1 MNLAKKTEAFL
12 LPFFPIKLGLHGF
25 KISGLMFESL
35 GRRLSNIF
43 DQLRRKNGLTETD
56 VTDALRHIRIALL
69 EADVALPA
77 IAALLDDVKTHVIG
91 THVLKSIA
99 PDQMIIKAV
108 HEGLIRL
115 LHHSD
120 QSWIMG
126 RKKPT
131 VFLMTG
137 LQGAGKTT
145 MCAKIAWMFKDQKVL
160 MASLDI
166 YRPAAQKQLEILGQS
181 INVDTLP
188 IIEGQGPLD
197 IARRA
202 LLVAESYDILIV
214 DTAGRLHRDQEMMQE
229 LRSIKDLIHPDEVLL
244 VIDALSGQ
252 DGLTT
257 AKEFHKDIG
266 LTGVGLSRVDGDG
279 RGGVALSLRHAT
291 GCPIK
296 VMGMGENPSQVMLFE
311 AKRLADRILDKG
323 DIVGLVEKAQVLA
336 ETINQEAQM
345 KRMQQGIFTLE
356 DVSNHLKQLE
366 SLGGLKSVLGFL
378 PGMRSIKDQLEQHPD
393 QADFKK
399 QQSIISSMTPTERRR
414 PELLN
419 ASRKRRI
426 ALGSGTDVA
435 AVNRLM
441 EQFFQMQKMMKSFKQ
456 HPPRKGF
463 RS

>member
-1 MNLAKKTEAFL
+1 LSGLGAFL
-12 LPFFPIKLGLHGF
+12 LLFFPGKMGLHGF
-25 KISGLMFESL
+25 KANDLMFESL
-35 GRRLSNIF
+35 GRRLGDIF
-43 DQLRRKNGLTETD
+43 DQLRRKKGLTEAD
-56 VTDALRHIRIALL
+56 VTAALRHIRIALL

-77 IAALLDDVKTHVIG
+77 ITALLDDVKAHVVG
-91 THVLKSIA
+91 TAVLKSIA

-115 LHHSD
+115 LDHSE
-120 QSWIMG
+120 QAWILG
-126 RKKPT
+126 HKKPSI
-131 VFLMTG
+131 FLMAG
-137 LQGAGKTT
+137 LQGSGKTT
-145 MCAKIAWMFKDQKVL
+145 MSAKIAWLFKARKVL

-188 IIEGQGPLD
+188 IIEGQAPLD

-202 LLVAESYDILIV
+202 LLAAESYDILIV
-214 DTAGRLHRDQEMMQE
+214 DTAGRLHIDDTMMQE
-229 LRSIKDLIHPDEVLL
+229 LHAIKELIQPDEVLL

-257 AKEFHKDIG
+257 AKHFHQNIG
-266 LTGVGLSRVDGDG
+266 ITGVGLSRVDGDG
-279 RGGVALSLRHAT
+279 RGGVALSLRYAT

-296 VMGMGENPSQVMLFE
+296 VMGMGEHPSQVMLFE

-336 ETINQEAQM
+336 ESVNQEAQM
-345 KRMQQGIFTLE
+345 KRMQSGIFTLE
-356 DVSNHLKQLE
+356 DVSTHLKQLE
-366 SLGGLKSVLGFL
+366 SLGGLKGVLGFL
-378 PGMRSIKDQLEQHPD
+378 PGMRGIKEQLEQHPD
-393 QADFKK
+393 RANFKQHQA
-399 QQSIISSMTPTERRR
+399 IISSMTPTERRR

-426 ALGSGTDVA
+426 ALGSGADVA
-435 AVNRLM
+435 AVNRLLD
-441 EQFFQMQKMMKSFKQ
+441 QFFQMQKMMKSFKQ
-456 HPPRKGF
+456 QPPRKGF

>member
-1 MNLAKKTEAFL
+1 
-12 LPFFPIKLGLHGF
+12 LPFFPIKLGSYGF
-25 KISGLMFESL
+25 KADKPMFESL
-35 GRRLSNIF
+35 GRRLSDIF
-43 DQLRRKNGLTETD
+43 DQLRRKSGLTEAD
-56 VTDALRHIRIALL
+56 VTAALRHIRIALL

-77 IAALLDDVKTHVIG
+77 IAALLDDVKSHVIG
-91 THVLKSIA
+91 TQVLKSIA

-115 LHHSD
+115 LDHSD
-120 QSWIMG
+120 QNWIMG

-131 VFLMTG
+131 VFLMAG
-137 LQGAGKTT
+137 LQGSGKTT
-145 MCAKIAWMFKDQKVL
+145 MSAKIAWLFKDRKVL

-181 INVDTLP
+181 ISVDTLP
-188 IIEGQGPLD
+188 IIEGQAPQD

-202 LLVAESYDILIV
+202 LLAAESYDLLIV
-214 DTAGRLHRDQEMMQE
+214 DTAGRLHRDAEMMQE

-257 AKEFHKDIG
+257 AKEFHQDIG

-336 ETINQEAQM
+336 ETVNQEAQM
-345 KRMQQGIFTLE
+345 KRMQKGIFTLE
-356 DVSNHLKQLE
+356 DVSTHLKQLE
-366 SLGGLKSVLGFL
+366 SLGGLKGVLGFL
-378 PGMRSIKDQLEQHPD
+378 PGMRGIKDQLEQHPD
-393 QADFKK
+393 RANFK
-399 QQSIISSMTPTERRR
+399 QQQAIISSMTLTERRR

-435 AVNRLM
+435 AVNRLL
-441 EQFFQMQKMMKSFKQ
+441 EQFFQMQKMMKSLKQ
-456 HPPRKGF
+456 QPPRKGF